1 MRVVSVCLIN
11 KANSSQDAFLGYPRY
26 LLYGRAPGG
35 CAQVPHGPQLDGGT
49 HARRDMTRANP
60 RILYAH
66 DARDEEQEK
75 YTLSRAQILRCGPH
89 VVETLLPTIFCSK
102 PNTLSIERV
111 KVLIIYK
118 VTDRNGH
125 THVFS

>member
-1 MRVVSVCLIN
+1 
-11 KANSSQDAFLGYPRY
+11 
-26 LLYGRAPGG
+26 
-35 CAQVPHGPQLDGGT
+35 VPHGPQRGWGNSRT
-49 HARRDMTRANP
+49 ARHDTSEPPHTLN
-60 RILYAH
+60 AH